1 MPGLERAETFTV
13 SVHRPLLTSVT
24 VGFWCL
30 TSGWLL
36 ASKVLPS
43 LHPGSPPSQQTL
55 YTAGNRLEPVGWT
68 VKWNDRPVGWALTET
83 HRAAPG
89 GLTVDSRL
97 HFDRLPLDEMLPP
110 WVRLLVQRAVS
121 AGPGTSFD
129 ARGRLMIDAGGEL
142 RAFTSIVSLP
152 GTAEQIVLNGTVDD
166 GQMHVTIRAGEMRHE
181 TTRSFPRHIMIGDE
195 LSPQA
200 TLPGLYEGRRWTVP
214 VYSPLRPRHTP
225 IEILHAVVGGEESVF
240 WNDSLVRTHIVSYHE
255 EPSGHHEPRCRMWV
269 DLSGRVLRQEALLL
283 GARLSFLR
291 RTDADAAH
299 LAASIGQAA
308 PPGSPAPTITEAT
321 P

>member
-1 MPGLERAETFTV
+1 MPLQ
-13 SVHRPLLTSVT
+13 RPLLTSVI

-36 ASKVLPS
+36 ATKVLPS
-43 LHPGSPPSQQTL
+43 LHPGSPPGQQAL
-55 YTAGNRLEPVGWT
+55 YTAGNRLVPVGWT
-68 VKWNDRPVGWALTET
+68 VQWNDRPVGWALTET
-83 HRAAPG
+83 QRSALD
-89 GLTVDSRL
+89 GLIVDSRL

-110 WVRLLVQRAVS
+110 WVRLLVQRTVGN
-121 AGPGTSFD
+121 GPESSFD
-129 ARGRLMIDAGGEL
+129 ARGRLSIDAAGEL

-152 GTAEQIVLNGTVDD
+152 GTADQVVLNGTIDD
-166 GQMHVTIRAGEMRHE
+166 GQMRVAIRAGEMRHE

-200 TLPGLYEGRRWTVP
+200 TLPDLYEGRRWTVP
-214 VYSPLRPRHTP
+214 MYSPLRPRQAP
-225 IEILHAVVGGEESVF
+225 IEILHAVVGGEESMF
-240 WNDSLVRTHIVSYHE
+240 WDDALVRTRVVSYHE
-255 EPSGHHEPRCRMWV
+255 DPSGHHEPRCRMWV

-291 RTDADAAH
+291 RTDAEAVD
-299 LAASIGQAA
+299 LAAAAGQAA
-308 PPGSPAPTITEAT
+308 MPAAPDRSAAEAR